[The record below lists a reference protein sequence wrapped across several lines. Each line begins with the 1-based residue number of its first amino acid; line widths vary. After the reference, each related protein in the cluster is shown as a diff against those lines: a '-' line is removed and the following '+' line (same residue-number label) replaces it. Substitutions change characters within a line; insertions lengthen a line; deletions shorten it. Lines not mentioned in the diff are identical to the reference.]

1 MSRYNVPAIPLDA
14 LEAAVDLGNDIAA
27 LQINDTDW
35 DDVLAGLREEI
46 SKLSVEEL
54 ESIEYAVAHE
64 ETPDFVDNKI
74 FRLGK
79 YFFERYQSMNP
90 ETPFH
95 AMLRYIFSE
104 ELNDAAEDD
113 LALPM

>member
-54 ESIEYAVAHE
+54 ESIEPVGKWNLFSRE
-64 ETPDFVDNKI
+64 ST
-74 FRLGK
+74 RGK
-79 YFFERYQSMNP
+79 YHINKQYTKR
-90 ETPFH
+90 
-95 AMLRYIFSE
+95 
-104 ELNDAAEDD
+104 
-113 LALPM
+113 